1 MEHIDFFKKTLIALL
16 EECPRGAKAKLADT
30 LGINRIN
37 LSSYLAGRDNFSEH
51 RKEQVA
57 KYFGYSYED
66 FLHLGMRL
74 FHSDDP
80 WLWALRLIYKDE
92 KRYAALIE
100 ETGFPE
106 HRFRAIFDVGR
117 AIPLM
122 PEEKPIILSATGFTE
137 EDFIKLG
144 QREILKNPKM
154 KWDLGGMT
162 NPVGTSIKTGWKNA
176 KPIESGMTFKHKGAK
191 VVNST
196 IGISPII
203 QPSIQ
208 ENEESEMSALARELI
223 DTLKQQVEDHKAE
236 KEELKAEK
244 LELKK
249 DISELK
255 ERIRSLEAQLSMTAE
270 SDVKK
275 IAG

>member
-16 EECPRGAKAKLADT
+16 EEQPRGAKAKLADT

-37 LSSYLAGRDNFSEH
+37 LSSYLAGRDNFSEQ
-51 RKEQVA
+51 RKNEIA
-57 KYFGYSYED
+57 KYFGFTPEE
-66 FLHLGMRL
+66 FLALGMRL
-74 FHSDDP
+74 FYSDDP
-80 WLWALRLIYKDE
+80 WLWALRVIYLDQ
-92 KRYAALIE
+92 KRYQELLE
-100 ETGFPE
+100 GTGFPDN
-106 HRFRAIFDVGR
+106 RFKAIFDIGR

-122 PEEKPIILSATGFTE
+122 PEEKPKILEATGFSE
-137 EDFIKLG
+137 EDFIEFG
-144 QREILKNPKM
+144 RREILKNPK
-154 KWDLGGMT
+154 KEWDLGGMT
-162 NPVGTSIKTGWKNA
+162 NSVGTSIKIGWKNA

-203 QPSIQ
+203 QPSTQ
-208 ENEESEMSALARELI
+208 ENEEPEMPALGRELI
-223 DTLKQQVEDHKAE
+223 DTLKQQVEDHKTE

-249 DISELK
+249 EISELK
-255 ERIRSLEAQLSMTAE
+255 ERIRSLEAQISTTAE

-275 IAG
+275 SAS